1 MGGGGSEAGTDP
13 ETVAAQEVAVRAA
26 DSQEVAER
34 VADSQAEV
42 GSAVAAAEVLGS
54 PEGVAAPVVFA
65 AVLAPAALCCTC
77 QG

>member
-13 ETVAAQEVAVRAA
+13 ETVAAQEVAVRA
-26 DSQEVAER
+26 
-34 VADSQAEV
+34 ADSQAEV